1 MHRLIAEREPVFISG
16 GAVAAPVGCDSLNPI
31 PHSASLVQN
40 QGVSFSTL
48 PVSRRCQDG
57 KTFGGKSV
65 CIPVGGD
72 RMVCSAGVAE

>member
-48 PVSRRCQDG
+48 PDRLVVIEWCVLQVWLNEWVMD
-57 KTFGGKSV
+57 KSV
-65 CIPVGGD
+65 TSPCFK
-72 RMVCSAGVAE
+72 AQ